1 MTDTAPTKA
10 RVPAVEGL
18 FTMDDP
24 PHLIGGRLSETG
36 GYCFPKD
43 LGGSDPAASGG
54 EVDEVLL
61 SRTGLIWSFTNS
73 AYPPPQPFVINEP
86 YEPVTVAAVELE
98 EERMVVLGQ
107 VHPDWSV
114 ADLEVGMAVELVLG
128 TLYEDDDHEYLTWQ
142 WRPIGAEPGKGAS

>member
-98 EERMVVLGQ
+98 EERMGGLGQ
-107 VHPDWSV
+107 VHPDWSG
-114 ADLEVGMAVELVLG
+114 ADLEGGMAGELVLG

-142 WRPIGAEPGKGAS
+142 WRPVPAAEGS